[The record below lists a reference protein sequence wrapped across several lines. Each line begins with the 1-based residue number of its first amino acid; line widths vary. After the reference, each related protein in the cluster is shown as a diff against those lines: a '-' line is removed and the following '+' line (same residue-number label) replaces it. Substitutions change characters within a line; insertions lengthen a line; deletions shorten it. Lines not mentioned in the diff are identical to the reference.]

1 MIMGRSGKS
10 IKRVGRLS
18 REKAKSRDT
27 DDFHPVTEAFNSF
40 SCQND
45 NFFSFAAFFI
55 FSFSFAVG
63 GGGERKCGWHAKGS
77 IGDGRSPFPIS
88 NQYPSKTIGR
98 VFLSGQAVCVCDL
111 NTLSLWLTSIHQTH
125 PPFQRVPM
133 GPSVVGIKSGQ
144 GIVEQARVVGTN

>member
-27 DDFHPVTEAFNSF
+27 DDCHPVTEAFNSF

-45 NFFSFAAFFI
+45 NFFSLAAFFI

-63 GGGERKCGWHAKGS
+63 GGGERKCG
-77 IGDGRSPFPIS
+77 
-88 NQYPSKTIGR
+88 
-98 VFLSGQAVCVCDL
+98 
-111 NTLSLWLTSIHQTH
+111 
-125 PPFQRVPM
+125 
-133 GPSVVGIKSGQ
+133 
-144 GIVEQARVVGTN
+144 